1 MPHNEVIGNNS
12 WIGPPS
18 AWRLDLTTGFT
29 ASRPFFRVAHL
40 LGPLYAISQSLE
52 KVVGLQTDAPLKRA
66 IKPLG
71 T

>member
-1 MPHNEVIGNNS
+1 MPHDDVIGDNR
-12 WIGPPS
+12 WIGLPS
-18 AWRLDLTTGFT
+18 AWRLNLTTGFT
-29 ASRPFFRVAHL
+29 ASCPFFRVAHF
-40 LGPLYAISQSLE
+40 LGPLDAISQSLE